1 MTAVA
6 SAAALVEMRFLADHD
21 PLTRLGN
28 RRAFTARLAEVAHS
42 GARYDRPFGL
52 VVLDVDGFKALNDAH
67 GHLVGD
73 TVLEAIGDVLRR
85 TLRSLGH
92 RLPPGRRR
100 VRPDPRRGRGAR
112 RRARRRA
119 HRRRDRRDRRRRR
132 IAAGVFG
139 IALGT
144 EAPDPEQ
151 LLRAADAAMYE
162 AKRAGD
168 GVRFAVPEP
177 PPAPIG

>member
-1 MTAVA
+1 
-6 SAAALVEMRFLADHD
+6 MRFLADHD

-28 RRAFTARLAEVAHS
+28 RRAFTARLAEVAHR

-73 TVLEAIGDVLRR
+73 IALEAIGDVLRR
-85 TLRSLGH
+85 TLRRSDTAFRLGGDEFALILVEAGE
-92 RLPPGRRR
+92 REASN
-100 VRPDPRRGRGAR
+100 VVAR
-112 RRARRRA
+112 IG
-119 HRRRDRRDRRRRR
+119 DG
-132 IAAGVFG
+132 IAAIDAGDGALRASFG

-144 EAPDPEQ
+144 EAPDPER

-177 PPAPIG
+177 PPAPIV